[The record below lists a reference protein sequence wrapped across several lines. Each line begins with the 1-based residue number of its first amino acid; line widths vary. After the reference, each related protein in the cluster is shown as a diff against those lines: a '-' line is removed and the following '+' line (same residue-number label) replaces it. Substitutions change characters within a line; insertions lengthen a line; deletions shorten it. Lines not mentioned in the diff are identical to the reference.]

1 MDVEQ
6 SIWDRLWDTRS
17 IGIHFPLH
25 LNPGPNDPDN
35 ESLKPE
41 DYPQPGRS
49 AMAVMSRLSAEGG
62 FVLAEYWRR
71 PGCLVGMV
79 EPNTPITL
87 LRGKWG
93 NIHGRE
99 GFEAVLKTLK
109 LSKVQEISEM
119 RSAPLLA
126 ARPRQGTLMRWH
138 SIRQLVQNLVLG
150 IKAPLTVRDLT
161 PTFQEVMCA
170 EFMRLPTEIT
180 GLPQMASL
188 ILPVGRTLR
197 GLDIYGLS
205 ASGGLIAAQ
214 VTMQPSAA
222 CPGKVASLNGFIGEN
237 VTRVFFCDDL
247 SPRVESDIQFYP
259 LSHVFEKFVGTP
271 SGKAWLANVS
281 I

>member
-6 SIWDRLWDTRS
+6 SLRDRLWDTRL
-17 IGIHFPLH
+17 IGIHFPQH

-35 ESLKPE
+35 ESIDPA

-49 AMAVMSRLSAEGG
+49 AMAVLSRLSAEGG
-62 FVLAEYWRR
+62 FVLAEYWMR

-79 EPNTPITL
+79 EPKTPITL

-93 NIHGRE
+93 KLHGRE
-99 GFEAVLKTLK
+99 GIEAVLKTLK
-109 LSKVQEISEM
+109 LSKVQEISEI
-119 RSAPLLA
+119 RSARLLA
-126 ARPRQGTLMRWH
+126 GRPRQGTLMRWH
-138 SIRQLVQNLVLG
+138 SIRHLVQNLVLG
-150 IKAPLTVRDLT
+150 IDAPLTIRDLI

-170 EFMRLPTEIT
+170 EFLRLPTELT

-197 GLDIYGLS
+197 GLDIYGLT

-222 CPGKVASLNGFIGEN
+222 CPGKVAALNGFVGEN
-237 VTRVFFCDDL
+237 VMRIFFCEDE
-247 SPRVESDIQFYP
+247 SSRVKDGIQFYS
-259 LSHVFEKFVGTP
+259 LATAFEKFTTT
-271 SGKAWLANVS
+271 SQGKAWLSIVS
-281 I
+281 Q